1 MKREHLTFVL
11 LAAIGIPLLSLGV
24 QEASAHGNFEVVFGG
39 NTNQTLRFVIGET
52 GEPAYVD
59 GVHNM
64 EMRVTDKLTGLPNTV
79 AVKFNNGTNSLK
91 LDTWF
96 YPKNLLVG
104 GSLDGA
110 PYLIDADGGGAGV
123 CNTSTTNDVQ
133 SAAAGGIGGC
143 GPAPGFTDSEA
154 TGTRY
159 VSSVFGKVGEYTGA
173 TQYYTQYGRTLYHF
187 YGQVNYFQNSPEKMA
202 NIDVWY
208 DGKTI
213 KVAYING
220 VPATINGGFG
230 LADITQVYWPG
241 PGGASVG
248 TSGITN
254 ATTPD
259 NLRNAIGQDRNNG
272 IDMWN
277 FLRDIAIAINSITGG
292 DTVTPVNP
300 VPLAK

>member
-1 MKREHLTFVL
+1 MKREHLKFVL
-11 LAAIGIPLLSLGV
+11 LAAIGIPLLSLSV

-39 NTNQTLRFVIGET
+39 NTNQTLRIVIGET

-59 GVHNM
+59 GIHNM

-133 SAAAGGIGGC
+133 SATAGGIGGC

-154 TGTRY
+154 TGTRF

-173 TQYYTQYGRTLYHF
+173 SQYYTQYGRTLYHF
-187 YGQVNYFQNSPEKMA
+187 YGYVNYFQNSPEKMA
-202 NIDVWY
+202 HIDVWY

-230 LADITQVYWPG
+230 LADITQIYWPG

-272 IDMWN
+272 IEGFN
-277 FLRDIAIAINSITGG
+277 FLRDIAAAINSINEVITAGLI
-292 DTVTPVNP
+292 TIPP
-300 VPLAK
+300 AK

>member
-11 LAAIGIPLLSLGV
+11 LAAIALPLLSISV

-39 NTNQTLRFVIGET
+39 NTNQTLRVVIGET
-52 GEPAYVD
+52 GEPAYID
-59 GVHNM
+59 GIHNL
-64 EMRVTDKLTGLPNTV
+64 EMRVSDKLTGLPNAV

-96 YPKNLLVG
+96 YPKHLLVG
-104 GSLDGA
+104 GTLDGA

-123 CNTSTTNDVQ
+123 CNTSTTANVQ
-133 SAAAGGIGGC
+133 SATAGDISGC
-143 GPAPGFTDSEA
+143 GPAQGFTDSEA
-154 TGTRY
+154 TGTRF

-173 TQYYTQYGRTLYHF
+173 SQYYTQYGTTLYHF
-187 YGQVNYFQNSPEKMA
+187 YGQLNYFQNDPQAMA

-208 DGKTI
+208 DGKSI

-230 LADITQVYWPG
+230 LNDITQIYWPG

-248 TSGITN
+248 TSGVTN
-254 ATTPD
+254 STHPD
-259 NLRNAIGQDRNNG
+259 NIRSAIGTDRQNG
-272 IDMWN
+272 IDIWN
-277 FLRDIAIAINSITGG
+277 FLRDITTAINTITGI
-292 DTVTPVNP
+292 TPVNP
-300 VPLAK
+300 IPSAK

>member
-11 LAAIGIPLLSLGV
+11 LAAIGIPLLSLSV

-39 NTNQTLRFVIGET
+39 NTNQTLRLVIGET

-59 GVHNM
+59 GMHNM

-96 YPKNLLVG
+96 YPKNLLVDG

-123 CNTSTTNDVQ
+123 CNTSTTANVQ
-133 SAAAGGIGGC
+133 SATAGGIGGC
-143 GPAPGFTDSEA
+143 GPAPDFTDSEA
-154 TGTRY
+154 TGTRF

-173 TQYYTQYGRTLYHF
+173 SQYYTQYGRTLYHF
-187 YGQVNYFQNSPEKMA
+187 YGHVNYFQNSPEAMA
-202 NIDVWY
+202 PIDVWY

-241 PGGASVG
+241 PGGASIG

-272 IDMWN
+272 IDIWN
-277 FLRDIAIAINSITGG
+277 FLVDITNAINTIAGI
-292 DTVTPVNP
+292 TPVNP
-300 VPLAK
+300 VPTDK